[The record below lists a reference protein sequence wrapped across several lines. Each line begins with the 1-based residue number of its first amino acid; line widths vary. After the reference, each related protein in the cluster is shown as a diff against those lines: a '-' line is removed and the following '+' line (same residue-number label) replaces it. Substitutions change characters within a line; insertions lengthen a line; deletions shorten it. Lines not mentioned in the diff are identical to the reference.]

1 MPSANAP
8 RETSNPT
15 PPGAQT
21 TELGASCADPA
32 AALAALAKLI
42 VLALYLQIMA
52 LLGFKL
58 RRIRRPSPASR
69 AAAHP
74 RTRASR
80 RPRRTHKYI
89 DRDACLAMLAEANQA
104 CTAARPTQP
113 TAPAASIAHPPRR
126 PAAPHPRPVAST
138 ILPRRHHAP
147 PTHTRPSLQKP
158 APSPHAYARP

>member
-15 PPGAQT
+15 PPGSQT

-52 LLGFKL
+52 LLGYKL
-58 RRIRRPSPASR
+58 RRIRHNRPA
-69 AAAHP
+69 P
-74 RTRASR
+74 RTTARPQPHAPR
-80 RPRRTHKYI
+80 RPRRKQKYI
-89 DRDACLAMLAEANQA
+89 DRDACLAMLAEADQA

-113 TAPAASIAHPPRR
+113 TAPAAPIAHPPRR

-138 ILPRRHHAP
+138 ILLRRHHARA
-147 PTHTRPSLQKP
+147 THTRLSLQKP
-158 APSPHAYARP
+158 APSPHVHARP